1 MKTKRRKEE
10 IAASLKL
17 LASTYVQAVRQLEDT
32 LAILCREL
40 DLQETSWLE
49 NVLALEPVTSPA
61 TSAFRPVADRTTLSV
76 LFQGKTCFLGN
87 TLLFRFFEVISRR
100 PNLYISHD
108 QLLDEVWGG
117 IRSESTI
124 RNVAKRLR
132 DKLVSVDLG
141 EVAVAIDGSTPGYY
155 VFLLNRSE

>member
-49 NVLALEPVTSPA
+49 NVLALEPVASPA
-61 TSAFRPVADRTTLSV
+61 ASAFRPVADRTTLSV

-124 RNVAKRLR
+124 RNVANDFVTSWCLSTWVKSQLPSTAALR
-132 DKLVSVDLG
+132 ATTCSCAYG
-141 EVAVAIDGSTPGYY
+141 G
-155 VFLLNRSE
+155 

>member
-1 MKTKRRKEE
+1 MKTERRKEE

-32 LAILCREL
+32 LAVLCREL

-49 NVLALEPVTSPA
+49 NVLALEPTTSPP

-76 LFQGKTCFLGN
+76 LYQGKTCFLGN

-100 PNLYISHD
+100 PNRYISHA
-108 QLLDEVWGG
+108 QLLDDVWGG

-132 DKLVSVDLG
+132 DKLVAVDLG

-155 VFLLNRSE
+155 VFLLNRDE

>member
-1 MKTKRRKEE
+1 MKMERRNEE

-32 LAILCREL
+32 LAILYREL

-49 NVLALEPVTSPA
+49 NILTLKPTASAA
-61 TSAFRPVADRTTLSV
+61 TSAFRPIADRETLSV
-76 LFQGKTCFLGN
+76 LFQSKACFLGN

-100 PNLYISHD
+100 PNRYIPHAE
-108 QLLDEVWGG
+108 LLDEVWGG

-132 DKLVSVDLG
+132 DKLVSVGLS
-141 EVAVAIDGSTPGYY
+141 EVAQAIDGSTHGHY
-155 VFLLNRSE
+155 VLLLNQSK